1 MAACAR
7 FEENL
12 PVSVLI
18 DRRYAAVI
26 HPLHAVLLAGTVPL
40 YLGAAL
46 SDLAYANTYQIQ
58 WSNFA
63 SWLLAGSLVLNALA
77 LIFLLADLFRV
88 DRRVRGILPYAVT
101 MVAAWAVGFIDALVH
116 ARDAWASMPAG
127 LVLSIAAALLACI
140 GTWFG
145 FRGRGHGAVA

>member
-1 MAACAR
+1 MSA
-7 FEENL
+7 
-12 PVSVLI
+12 LI

-46 SDLAYANTYQIQ
+46 SDVAHAVTYQIQ
-58 WSNFA
+58 WNNFA
-63 SWLLAGSLVLNALA
+63 SWLLVGGLLLNGIALV
-77 LIFLLADLFRV
+77 FVLLDAFRA
-88 DRRVRGILPYAVT
+88 RTRGRGILAYAGA
-101 MVAAWAVGFIDALVH
+101 MVAAWVLGFLDVLVH

-127 LVLSIAAALLACI
+127 LVLSILVALLACA

-145 FRGRGHGAVA
+145 FRGRRLGVEA